1 MDKLMKICPTREIEL
16 QQKAKQLYEEEEN
29 RKIAYNAGL
38 AIKVGVNIQPGQILL
53 IKSPIECADF
63 ARNALKEAYKCG
75 AKNV

>member
-1 MDKLMKICPTREIEL
+1 M
-16 QQKAKQLYEEEEN
+16 
-29 RKIAYNAGL
+29 AYNAGL

>member
-1 MDKLMKICPTREIEL
+1 MNL
-16 QQKAKQLYEEEEN
+16 N
-29 RKIAYNAGL
+29 RNLEKYAEL

-75 AKNV
+75 AKNVYIEWSDEESTLMKCFIWSI